1 MHPDDEDDV
10 TSLGLQPQ
18 DDSGLP
24 GPAIVLALLAGA
36 AITILLAAY
45 QAAQMVAW
53 VYQLLTAQ

>member
-10 TSLGLQPQ
+10 TSHGLQPQ

-24 GPAIVLALLAGA
+24 GPAIVLALLASV
-36 AITILLAAY
+36 AITLLLAAY

-53 VYQLLTAQ
+53 LIKFITA

>member
-1 MHPDDEDDV
+1 MHPDDENDV

-24 GPAIVLALLAGA
+24 GPAIVLALLASVV
-36 AITILLAAY
+36 IILLLAAY